1 MGTLFLKLIQAEKQ
15 LLKGFT
21 NLKLKHDILEVKI
34 LIFSLPENI
43 TFTFWNISCIS
54 ILVWAREPVSPTVPV
69 FSNWAERSLVILAR
83 IKADVFQKGGES
95 NFFKCL

>member
-1 MGTLFLKLIQAEKQ
+1 MKFNWAYKLMSARKIGGKWKSTFTSIDFKMGTLFLKLIQAENQ

-43 TFTFWNISCIS
+43 TFTFWNISYIS
-54 ILVWAREPVSPTVPV
+54 ILV
-69 FSNWAERSLVILAR
+69 
-83 IKADVFQKGGES
+83 
-95 NFFKCL
+95 